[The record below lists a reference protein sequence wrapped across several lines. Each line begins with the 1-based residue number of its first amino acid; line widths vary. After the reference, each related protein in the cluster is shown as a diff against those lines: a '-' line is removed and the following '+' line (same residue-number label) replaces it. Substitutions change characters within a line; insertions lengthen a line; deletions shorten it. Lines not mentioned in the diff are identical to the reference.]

1 MSTTSLKLP
10 DELKART
17 VSAARA
23 KGVTPHAFMLD
34 AIRTA
39 TNASE
44 QRKQFV
50 ADAMAADTRMK
61 KTGKGYDAEEVHRYV
76 RALVAGAKPR
86 KPRLKS
92 WRS

>member
-10 DELKART
+10 EDLKART

-39 TNASE
+39 TNAAE
-44 QRKQFV
+44 LRKQFIADAMV
-50 ADAMAADTRMK
+50 ADARMK
-61 KTGKGYDAEEVHRYV
+61 KTGKGFDAKEVHRYV
-76 RALVAGAKPR
+76 RALVADEKPR

-92 WRS
+92 WRR